1 MMILMDLMLCSDYP
15 VRTHVV
21 ACCVIDIHQSRLVK
35 SSVGV
40 GVDVLWAASALMLG
54 EALCDMRRRV
64 LNKAN
69 GKDKHWSA

>member
-1 MMILMDLMLCSDYP
+1 MILMNVMFCSGYP

-21 ACCVIDIHQSRLVK
+21 ACCVIDIHQIRLVK

-40 GVDVLWAASALMLG
+40 GFDVLWAASALLLG
-54 EALCDMRRRV
+54 DVLCDMQGRV
-64 LNKAN
+64 LKKAN